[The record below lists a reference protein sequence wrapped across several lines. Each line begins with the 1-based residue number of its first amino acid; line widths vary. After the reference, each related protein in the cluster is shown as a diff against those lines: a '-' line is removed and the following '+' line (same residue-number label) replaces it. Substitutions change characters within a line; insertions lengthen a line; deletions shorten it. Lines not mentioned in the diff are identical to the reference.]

1 MLRLAFLNVFRHR
14 GRSSIAVSAIS
25 FGVMAM
31 MLAGGFLEW
40 VFWGMRESTIQSQ
53 LGHIQ
58 ITRADYLKKGV
69 AAPFDYL
76 LTDQVD
82 TDALNSV
89 VPELEVVTPRIN
101 FNGLIGHG
109 DITVAFVGEGV
120 HPEKEKQLSKIF
132 VITEGDGLSLEDPD
146 GIIVGRGMAETLGV
160 QVGERVVLLANTG
173 TGSVNG
179 VEAEVKGL
187 FATGNKSFD
196 DAVIRIPIA
205 MARQLL
211 RVSGAHAWVMLLDD
225 TDHTDMVLQ
234 RLRERFSGVGSQVEF
249 IPWYERAD
257 FYTKTVALFSRQMD
271 VVELIIALIIVLS
284 ISNTMFMSVLE
295 RTGEIGTQMA
305 IGVRRRKIMQ
315 LFISEGVLLGIIG
328 GGIGLVLGVI
338 LAQVISAVGI
348 PMPSPPGMDIDVK
361 GEILLTWPL
370 VGGAFALAAITTFF
384 ASLFPAWKASRLEVV
399 NALRHNR

>member
-271 VVELIIALIIVLS
+271 VVKLIIALIIVLS